1 MTSSP
6 RFMSCAL
13 LAAIVVSLPACGTG
27 KREAASLV
35 AAVDRYR
42 RAPMDSKGAPTEM
55 LEKVEC
61 TDAEVC
67 AAKEACL
74 ESARP
79 TVRGMA
85 LKAGVNKALDD
96 LNLGRITRDQASEMG
111 LSRKLDDA
119 SRAIDDG
126 RVNLAACD
134 AKVISLRL
142 KYAL

>member
-1 MTSSP
+1 MTARARFASS
-6 RFMSCAL
+6 AL
-13 LAAIVVSLPACGTG
+13 LAILAASSTACGSG

-42 RAPMDSKGAPTEM
+42 KAPMESKAAPAAM
-55 LEKVEC
+55 IEKVEC
-61 TDAEVC
+61 SDAEVC

-74 ESARP
+74 QSARP

-85 LKAGVNKALDD
+85 LKLEVTKALDD
-96 LNLGRITRDQASEMG
+96 LNEGRITHDQAEGMG

-126 RVNLAACD
+126 RVNLAGCD
-134 AKVISLRL
+134 AEVISLRL